1 MKRPQ
6 HRHAHMDGLAA
17 LLLFGVF
24 AVCILSV
31 LLTGADAYRRL
42 TQRGQTS
49 YDRRTTVQYLATR
62 VRQMDRAG
70 SVSVRAFEGRD
81 ALVLTEEID
90 GSSYETLVY
99 YHDGYIRELFTA
111 ADSGAMPE
119 DGETV
124 IEAKGLR
131 IYMDEPAENQL
142 QFILQ
147 TGDGQPEPLTLYLR
161 SGEEGAA

>member
-1 MKRPQ
+1 MKQPQ
-6 HRHAHMDGLAA
+6 HKHEHMDSLVA

-42 TQRGQTS
+42 TQRDQAS
-49 YDRRTTVQYLATR
+49 YNYRTAVQYLATR
-62 VRQMDRAG
+62 IRQMDRAG

-90 GSSYETLVY
+90 GARYETRVY
-99 YHDGYIRELFTA
+99 DHDGYLCELFTA

-119 DGETV
+119 DGEKILPVDT
-124 IEAKGLR
+124 LR
-131 IYMDEPAENQL
+131 IYMEEPLENQIRFL
-142 QFILQ
+142 IRMLDGHEEELILF
-147 TGDGQPEPLTLYLR
+147 LR